1 MMGYPGMRQNS
12 ADIILI
18 PRGLAGGGGGYI
30 GTCNYFVF
38 EWNWRTPTM
47 DGGPAK
53 NIQIGLKC
61 FSQPGQRSFYKY
73 FYEKNCTQYMIAHAD
88 STMWKE
94 EKAVKGL

>member
-18 PRGLAGGGGGYI
+18 PRGLAGGGYI